1 MEAATAG
8 RGRRQPCPSAPKYA
22 RPQRLLAALDAA
34 HAHAVGR
41 LAQAVER
48 RAEVLAEQDRL
59 VATAQEAL
67 EQAVADMANQ
77 VSVELAAQL
86 FDLGLA
92 EVRRLAKAH
101 PSLPGSPASPGR
113 SGARPAGTH
122 V

>member
-1 MEAATAG
+1 LPVRPEVREA
-8 RGRRQPCPSAPKYA
+8 
-22 RPQRLLAALDAA
+22 QRLLAALDTA
-34 HAHAVGR
+34 HAHAVGH

-59 VATAQEAL
+59 VATAKEAL

-86 FDLGLA
+86 FDLGPA

-101 PSLPGSPASPGR
+101 PSLPGSPVSSDRPG
-113 SGARPAGTH
+113 AQTAGQRA
-122 V
+122 

>member
-1 MEAATAG
+1 M
-8 RGRRQPCPSAPKYA
+8 PV
-22 RPQRLLAALDAA
+22 RPEVRDAQRLLAALDNA

-77 VSVELAAQL
+77 GSVELASQL
-86 FDLGLA
+86 FDLGPA

-101 PSLPGSPASPGR
+101 PSLPGSPVSPSR
-113 SGARPAGTH
+113 SNARTTRPPA
-122 V
+122 

>member
-1 MEAATAG
+1 MPVRPEVREA
-8 RGRRQPCPSAPKYA
+8 
-22 RPQRLLAALDAA
+22 QRLLAALDTA

-41 LAQAVER
+41 LAQVVER

-59 VATAQEAL
+59 VATAQDAL

-77 VSVELAAQL
+77 LSAELAAQL
-86 FDLGLA
+86 FELDLA

>member
-1 MEAATAG
+1 MPVRPEVREA
-8 RGRRQPCPSAPKYA
+8 
-22 RPQRLLAALDAA
+22 QRLLAALDAA

-77 VSVELAAQL
+77 VSVEFAAQL
-86 FDLGLA
+86 FDLGPA
-92 EVRRLAKAH
+92 EVRRLVKAR
-101 PSLPGSPASPGR
+101 PSLPGSPVSLGR
-113 SGARPAGTH
+113 SDARTTRPPA
-122 V
+122 